1 MNNLPAAIV
10 RILRLPNLIMIALVQ
25 WVVYY
30 MMDLSP
36 DSNFLFAMVLIATHF
51 IAAGGYVLNNAA
63 DYELDKE
70 NGVNNYADLLSQKQL
85 YYIALFFFIFGL
97 IVSFEV
103 AILSRFAFLG
113 LFIVP
118 AALLVLYGMFLSRYK
133 VLGNI
138 IISLMVAYSPFVVYI
153 VLFSDYIDKV
163 TDVKDSFF
171 MSVFI
176 FIYSFFAFLLNWIRE
191 IIKDA
196 QDIKGDLKFGR
207 KSLPISL
214 GIENA
219 KKISGLLYVLF
230 LVCFSYVL
238 MQMLNGAVFYIVFS
252 VIILLSFLFLYL
264 LRKSFVEE
272 DFRKLNLLIKA
283 LMLAGM
289 ISPLLLT
296 IS

>member
-1 MNNLPAAIV
+1 MSKLPLAIA
-10 RILRLPNLIMIALVQ
+10 RILRLPNLFMIALVQ

-36 DSNFLFAMVLIATHF
+36 DSNFLFSMILIATHF

-70 NGVNNYADLLSQKQL
+70 NGVNNYTDLLTQKQL

-113 LFIVP
+113 LFVFP
-118 AALLVLYGMFLSRYK
+118 AVLLVLYAMFLSRYK

-138 IISLMVAYSPFVVYI
+138 VISLMVAYSPFVVYI
-153 VLFSDYIDKV
+153 VLFGDYMDKV
-163 TDVKDSFF
+163 TDVKESFF

-191 IIKDA
+191 IIKDV
-196 QDIKGDLKFGR
+196 QDMKGDLKFGR
-207 KSLPISL
+207 KSLPISI

-219 KKISGLLYVLF
+219 KKISGLLYILF

-238 MQMLNGAVFYIVFS
+238 IQLLSGVVFYVVYSIIIVLS
-252 VIILLSFLFLYL
+252 LSFLYFLK
-264 LRKSFVEE
+264 KSIVEDE
-272 DFRKLNLLIKA
+272 FRKLNLLIKL
-283 LMLAGM
+283 LMLVGL

-296 IS
+296 LT